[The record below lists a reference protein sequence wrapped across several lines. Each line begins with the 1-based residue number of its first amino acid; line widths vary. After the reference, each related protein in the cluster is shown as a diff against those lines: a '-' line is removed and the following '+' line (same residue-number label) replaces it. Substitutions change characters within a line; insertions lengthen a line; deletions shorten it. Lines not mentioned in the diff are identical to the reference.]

1 MKNALIRPLSKE
13 NNKNVNEILKNVDVK
28 INNDYMSGITKG
40 TTASNLNDIIKK
52 EEPDVKITIVD
63 KGNKDVS
70 GTLKTGDVIIIE
82 SKVDKKT
89 YTISIKGD
97 VSGDGKITIYD
108 LLLTQKHIL
117 NKQSLNGAYNYAADV
132 NNDGKITIYDLLLIQ
147 KYILGKVSFK

>member
-1 MKNALIRPLSKE
+1 
-13 NNKNVNEILKNVDVK
+13 
-28 INNDYMSGITKG
+28 MSGITKG

-52 EEPDVKITIVD
+52 EEPGVKITIVD